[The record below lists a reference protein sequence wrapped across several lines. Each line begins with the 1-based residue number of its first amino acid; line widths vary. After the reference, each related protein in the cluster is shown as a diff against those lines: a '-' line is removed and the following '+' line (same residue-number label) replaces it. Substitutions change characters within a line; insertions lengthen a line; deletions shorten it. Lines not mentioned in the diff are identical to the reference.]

1 MLSFSLLLLICQN
14 KLIFKWFA
22 IHIMSFVMQCKVR
35 FDKLKKW
42 FYILL
47 SFSKVCW
54 QRLPQCQRHQSLTY
68 TVNTHCGRLICL
80 YKHCT
85 VQHQFFCGHFRQIY
99 TFRLLKNVIFVLNCK
114 KQPQPHIDTQIFCW
128 PYTFFVWFH
137 FSNSRFLLLFS
148 VMEFRKKAL
157 SADTALAVHCTS
169 VLFSQQQQQKQ
180 KSLAKIR
187 EKQQQAQ
194 LCLCFPNKPKK
205 QIQLVSECNCN
216 AISAWE
222 EGEKSRK

>member
-1 MLSFSLLLLICQN
+1 M
-14 KLIFKWFA
+14 
-22 IHIMSFVMQCKVR
+22 
-35 FDKLKKW
+35 
-42 FYILL
+42 
-47 SFSKVCW
+47 
-54 QRLPQCQRHQSLTY
+54 
-68 TVNTHCGRLICL
+68 
-80 YKHCT
+80 
-85 VQHQFFCGHFRQIY
+85 
-99 TFRLLKNVIFVLNCK
+99 
-114 KQPQPHIDTQIFCW
+114 
-128 PYTFFVWFH
+128 
-137 FSNSRFLLLFS
+137 LLFS